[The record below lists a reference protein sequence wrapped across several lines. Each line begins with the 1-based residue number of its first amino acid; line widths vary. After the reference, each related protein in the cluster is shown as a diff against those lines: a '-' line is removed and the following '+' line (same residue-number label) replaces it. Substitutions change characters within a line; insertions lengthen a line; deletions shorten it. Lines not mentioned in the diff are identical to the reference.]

1 MIHSSS
7 IPELNHTTESQSI
20 EALTTGSTFTK
31 CSINQVAFSLLFLS
45 DNECFKNSS
54 GLCLLMFMCPGVPE
68 WSGSEMRFIGYVEI
82 SEEASLDDLKTQVGI
97 TTHSIND
104 SSR

>member
-1 MIHSSS
+1 MS
-7 IPELNHTTESQSI
+7 
-20 EALTTGSTFTK
+20 AL
-31 CSINQVAFSLLFLS
+31 
-45 DNECFKNSS
+45 KNSS
-54 GLCLLMFMCPGVPE
+54 GLCLLMLMCPGVPE

-104 SSR
+104 SSSVILVAATYRISKIIFVSQYFSHINLAQSNQNMYKTFST